1 MTFAAR
7 KPKSYELTYLAHNL
21 ELVVVMV
28 GLMKRR
34 HYLNRIIFEVFTDR
48 KILRYLYHS
57 ERNES
62 ALKEVC
68 SDFTRL

>member
-7 KPKSYELTYLAHNL
+7 KLKSYELTYLAHNL
-21 ELVVVMV
+21 ELVVMMV
-28 GLMKRR
+28 VLIKRR
-34 HYLNRIIFEVFTDR
+34 HYLNRVIFEVFTDR

-57 ERNES
+57 EKNES
-62 ALKEVC
+62 ALKKVC